1 MPERRHDISV
11 PGGSVSVLASET
23 MQGVPVMMLHGLTS
37 NGAMWIDGGW
47 TALFDRA
54 DRSWLALDL
63 RGHGQSLKP
72 KDPAAYR
79 PELHANDFAAVMDA
93 LGIPR
98 VDLIGYSLGAHLAGE
113 FAAAHPDRVR
123 GLVIGGFD
131 GGYTPPP
138 AGLAERFRSHLHEG
152 TPLPSREA
160 ERVFASIL
168 SRPDNDPD
176 AVISCFQAGAESMR
190 PRQKQPVLCGY
201 GGPLLVCAGE
211 QDHLARN
218 IEVLATMTQQG
229 IARWVGPF
237 DHPSARNSPVFQEA
251 VITFLG
257 QLPKTEDE
265 Q

>member
-1 MPERRHDISV
+1 MAARRRCWRLPSTPTPSDSWPPAGPGRPGRRAGRSRPGRAGRGRPWSRTPPMPEHRHDISV

-98 VDLIGYSLGAHLAGE
+98 VDLIGYS
-113 FAAAHPDRVR
+113 
-123 GLVIGGFD
+123 
-131 GGYTPPP
+131 
-138 AGLAERFRSHLHEG
+138 
-152 TPLPSREA
+152 
-160 ERVFASIL
+160 
-168 SRPDNDPD
+168 
-176 AVISCFQAGAESMR
+176 
-190 PRQKQPVLCGY
+190 
-201 GGPLLVCAGE
+201 
-211 QDHLARN
+211 
-218 IEVLATMTQQG
+218 
-229 IARWVGPF
+229 
-237 DHPSARNSPVFQEA
+237 
-251 VITFLG
+251 
-257 QLPKTEDE
+257 
-265 Q
+265 